1 MDISQEALGAEL
13 VLTKASLQKITSL
26 EQTQQIINTQLFLH
40 NVFAEKSSSKIFSH
54 RFNAPS
60 PVVALSKPEI
70 FLIVDCLF
78 NTKNAISKVAT
89 AFVKYSNE
97 NSNDCV
103 STSCKRRKCAGNSC
117 KIRKQRPMKG
127 ILKHSI

>member
-1 MDISQEALGAEL
+1 MKRDARIKMNLAHNMLCVSITNTTLPKVQSIQMDISQEALGDEL

-40 NVFAEKSSSKIFSH
+40 NVFADKSSPKIFSH

-70 FLIVDCLF
+70 ILIVDCL
-78 NTKNAISKVAT
+78 
-89 AFVKYSNE
+89 
-97 NSNDCV
+97 
-103 STSCKRRKCAGNSC
+103 RKS
-117 KIRKQRPMKG
+117 QLP
-127 ILKHSI
+127 L